1 MRQRDAGKTFKK
13 CEDSLLEFPCF
24 YAECAYHDGM
34 RDQREGNCRSVPSYM
49 RHGELEPIGYGWYL
63 RGRKA
68 AQLELV
74 A

>member
-1 MRQRDAGKTFKK
+1 MTKIDTLTFP
-13 CEDSLLEFPCF
+13 DF

-49 RHGELEPIGYGWYL
+49 RHGEFEPLGYGWYL

-68 AQLELV
+68 AELGLV

>member
-1 MRQRDAGKTFKK
+1 MMAS
-13 CEDSLLEFPCF
+13 EASAFPCF
-24 YAECAYHDGM
+24 YTECAYRDGV

-49 RHGELEPIGYGWYL
+49 RHGEFEPLGYGWYL

-68 AQLELV
+68 AELGLV

>member
-1 MRQRDAGKTFKK
+1 MGVDMTKI
-13 CEDSLLEFPCF
+13 DSLTFPCF
-24 YAECAYHDGM
+24 YTECAYRDGV

-49 RHGELEPIGYGWYL
+49 RHGEFEPLGYGWYL

-68 AQLELV
+68 AELGLV

>member
-1 MRQRDAGKTFKK
+1 MTKI
-13 CEDSLLEFPCF
+13 DSLKFPCF
-24 YAECAYHDGM
+24 YTECAYRDGV

-49 RHGELEPIGYGWYL
+49 RHGEFEPLGYDWYL

-68 AQLELV
+68 AELGLV

>member
-1 MRQRDAGKTFKK
+1 MTDI
-13 CEDSLLEFPCF
+13 DSLTFPCF
-24 YAECAYHDGM
+24 YTECAYRDGV

-49 RHGELEPIGYGWYL
+49 RHAEFEPLGYGWYL

-68 AQLELV
+68 AEMGLV

>member
-1 MRQRDAGKTFKK
+1 MTDT
-13 CEDSLLEFPCF
+13 DNLTFPCF
-24 YAECAYHDGM
+24 YTECAYRDGV

-49 RHGELEPIGYGWYL
+49 RHGEFEPLGYGWYL

-68 AQLELV
+68 AEMGLV